1 MIYHYCTDT
10 VFSKIIKHKH
20 IWLSDVT
27 KMNDQLE
34 YKSGFSII
42 EEILKDYP
50 GIDQEAVTEIS
61 PNNINVTFKILISCF
76 SKNGDIRSQWIAYAN
91 DGEGL
96 SIGFN
101 QEMIKQHNQFNR
113 YLENFAPISNKI
125 NFIEVIYDEELLRIY
140 AKTII
145 DNRINSKSPIQ
156 LKILSRE
163 LMYLAIKYKDKFF
176 EEEQEV
182 RGFIVVENN
191 IKGDNFDINERD
203 GIYGSTLYH
212 SLNTSFK
219 TIHSIE
225 EVIIGPK
232 NNSSIDDIKNRLSN
246 CGLDRVH
253 VRYSDGRGKYR

>member
-10 VFSKIIKHKH
+10 VFSKIIESKH

-27 KMNDQLE
+27 KMNDRGE

-42 EEILKDYP
+42 EETLKDYP
-50 GIDQEAVTEIS
+50 DIDQEAVTEMS
-61 PNNINVTFKILISCF
+61 PNNINETFKILISCF

-91 DGEGL
+91 DGAGL

-101 QEMIKQHNQFNR
+101 QELITQNNQFNR
-113 YLENFAPISNKI
+113 YLEHLAPISNKI
-125 NFIEVIYDEELLRIY
+125 NFIDVIYDEELLKTY
-140 AKTII
+140 AKAII
-145 DNRINSKSPIQ
+145 NKCINSKSPIK

-182 RGFIVVENN
+182 RGFISVKNN
-191 IKGDNFDINERD
+191 IKGDNFDINQRD

-212 SLNTSFK
+212 SLNTSFEK
-219 TIHSIE
+219 IHSIE

-232 NNSSIDDIKNRLSN
+232 NNSSIDEIKNRLSN
-246 CGLDRVH
+246 YGLDSVH